1 MFELPDEPPEEPPEL
16 PFEPPDVPDVG
27 VVVGAVVVGAV
38 VVGADV
44 SPLLF
49 SDSFDF
55 DSNCEIK
62 SLCAS
67 SGSFIS
73 DNLLLKYLHFA

>member
-27 VVVGAVVVGAV
+27 VVVGAV

-73 DNLLLKYLHFA
+73 DNLLLTSLP